1 MRVICFALCLSLF
14 ASLIHAAVMPID
26 APAQSHQQIGVLDN
40 SIHHCNDN
48 SSQEIPLKSSCHD
61 NNHQCCLNLMVTTL
75 GNLGLANG
83 YSNSLVSTRTSL
95 AFQSITDLIF
105 KPPKTII

>member
-14 ASLIHAAVMPID
+14 ASLMHAVVMPID
-26 APAQSHQQIGVLDN
+26 APTQPHQQISALDN

-61 NNHQCCLNLMVTTL
+61 NNHQCCVNLMVTTL
-75 GNLGLANG
+75 GSLGLANG
-83 YSNSLVSTRTSL
+83 YTNSLVSTHTSL
-95 AFQSITDLIF
+95 TFQSITDLIF